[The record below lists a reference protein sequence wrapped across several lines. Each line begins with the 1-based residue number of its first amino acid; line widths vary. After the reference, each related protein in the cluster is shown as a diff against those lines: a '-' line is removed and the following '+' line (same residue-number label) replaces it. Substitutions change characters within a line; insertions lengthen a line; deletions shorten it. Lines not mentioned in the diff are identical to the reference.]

1 MRIPD
6 GAMGLEVLDI
16 DIRNEEIE
24 IFQKPNNLYLVLSFV
39 LLSIFL
45 WNGSLLFM
53 DVSMVSWTTLKSHV
67 LCV

>member
-53 DVSMVSWTTLKSHV
+53 DVSMVS
-67 LCV
+67 